1 MSGRSDVSAITI
13 SDEVVADADFIVTA
27 ARPNTTAT
35 LANTS
40 FASGGARLLSVTT
53 AGTSDNAKTTT
64 ITGTDTHGNSISEV
78 ITSTGSAEA
87 VNGAKYFKTV
97 SSVVCSAQYAGNIT
111 VGSQAAAAQAVFTE
125 RMRLKGF
132 SIVSGGTA
140 GVIQFYNNT
149 PEDGTVLFKARTLG
163 TDNTT
168 LDRTIPEDGILFPD
182 GMVVQYTVATI
193 DMMTFF
199 YA

>member
-1 MSGRSDVSAITI
+1 MSGRSDVKAITI

-27 ARPNTTAT
+27 ARPDSTAT

-53 AGTSDNAKTTT
+53 AGTGDNGKTTT
-64 ITGTDTHGNSISEV
+64 ITGTDTHGNSLTEV

-87 VNGAKYFKTV
+87 VNGSKYFKTV
-97 SSVVCSAQYAGNIT
+97 SSVECSAQYAANIT
-111 VGSQAAAAQAVFTE
+111 VGSQASAAQAVFTE

-132 SIVSGGTA
+132 SLVSGGTA
-140 GVIQFYNNT
+140 GVIQFYDNT
-149 PEDGTVLFKARTLG
+149 PEDGSVLFKSRTVG

-168 LDRTIPEDGILFPD
+168 VDRTIPEDGILFPN
-182 GMVVQYTVATI
+182 GMVVQYTGATI

>member
-1 MSGRSDVSAITI
+1 MSGRSDVKAITI

-53 AGTSDNAKTTT
+53 AGTGDSGKTTT
-64 ITGTDTHGNSISEV
+64 ITGTDTHGNSLTEV

-87 VNGAKYFKTV
+87 VNGSKYFKTV
-97 SSVVCSAQYAGNIT
+97 SSVECSAQYAANIT
-111 VGSQAAAAQAVFTE
+111 VGSQASAAQAVFTE

-132 SIVSGGTA
+132 SLVSGGTA
-140 GVIQFYNNT
+140 GVIQFYDNT
-149 PEDGTVLFKARTLG
+149 PEDGSVLFKSRTVG

-168 LDRTIPEDGILFPD
+168 VDRTIPEDGILFPN

>member
-1 MSGRSDVSAITI
+1 MAEVSVQAITI

-53 AGTSDNAKTTT
+53 AGTGDNGKTTT
-64 ITGTDTHGNSISEV
+64 ITGTNVLDEVISDI

-87 VNGAKYFKTV
+87 VNGTKYFKTV
-97 SSVVCSAQYAGNIT
+97 TSVVCSVQYAGNIT
-111 VGSQAAAAQAVFTE
+111 VGSLASAAQAIFAGPT
-125 RMRLKGF
+125 RLKGF
-132 SIVSGGTA
+132 FVVSGAAAGIVSL
-140 GVIQFYNNT
+140 Y
-149 PEDGTVLFKARTLG
+149 DGAPISGSILFKTRTLG
-163 TDNTT
+163 TDNTLINDT
-168 LDRTIPEDGILFPD
+168 FIPGEGVLFRN
-182 GMVVQYTVATI
+182 GAVVQYTVGTV
-193 DMMTFF
+193 DLMTFF

>member
-1 MSGRSDVSAITI
+1 MSGRSDVKAITI

-27 ARPNTTAT
+27 ARPDTTAT

-53 AGTSDNAKTTT
+53 AGTGDNGKTTT
-64 ITGTDTHGNSISEV
+64 ITGTDTHGNSLTEV

-87 VNGAKYFKTV
+87 VNGSKYFKTV
-97 SSVVCSAQYAGNIT
+97 TSVECSAQYAANIT
-111 VGSQAAAAQAVFTE
+111 VGSQASAAQAVFTE

-132 SIVSGGTA
+132 SLVSGGTA
-140 GVIQFYNNT
+140 GVIQFYDNT
-149 PEDGTVLFKARTLG
+149 PEDGSVLFKSRTVG

-168 LDRTIPEDGILFPD
+168 VDRTIPEDGILFPN

>member
-1 MSGRSDVSAITI
+1 MSGRSDVKAITI

-35 LANTS
+35 LANSS

-53 AGTSDNAKTTT
+53 AGTGDNAKTTT

-87 VNGAKYFKTV
+87 VNGSKYFKTV
-97 SSVVCSAQYAGNIT
+97 TSVVCSAQYAANIT
-111 VGSQAAAAQAVFTE
+111 VGSQASAAQAVFTE

-132 SIVSGGTA
+132 SLVSGGTA

-149 PEDGTVLFKARTLG
+149 PEDGSVLFKSRTVG

-168 LDRTIPEDGILFPD
+168 VDRTIPEDGILFPD

>member
-1 MSGRSDVSAITI
+1 MSGRSDVKAITI

-35 LANTS
+35 LANAS

-53 AGTSDNAKTTT
+53 AGTGDNAKTTT

-87 VNGAKYFKTV
+87 VNGSKYFKTV
-97 SSVVCSAQYAGNIT
+97 TSVVCSAQYAANIT
-111 VGSQAAAAQAVFTE
+111 VGSQASAAQAVFTE

-132 SIVSGGTA
+132 SLVSGGTA

-149 PEDGTVLFKARTLG
+149 PEDGSVLFKSRTVG

-168 LDRTIPEDGILFPD
+168 VDRTIPEDGILFPN

>member
-1 MSGRSDVSAITI
+1 MSGRSDVQAITI

-35 LANTS
+35 LANSS

-53 AGTSDNAKTTT
+53 AGTSDNGKTTT

-87 VNGAKYFKTV
+87 VDGAKYFKTV
-97 SSVVCSAQYAGNIT
+97 TSVVCSAQYAGNIT
-111 VGSQAAAAQAVFTE
+111 VGSQAGAAQAVFTE

-132 SIVSGGTA
+132 SLVSGGTA

-149 PEDGTVLFKARTLG
+149 PEDGSVLFKSRTVG

-168 LDRTIPEDGILFPD
+168 VDRTIPEDGILFPN